1 MEKDC
6 TKLFEHFEQTR
17 GFFSNDM
24 LIVINKSTA
33 YVSSN
38 YLNDSVEKMSVKQ
51 LIDKLSILAVKEG
64 IDHAFFSKG
73 DWLNDPISGNYEDIV
88 NGTKQDIYVEP
99 IYLNLLFLTA
109 AMANNNFKK
118 DNVYSVI
125 SFSYEGD
132 GIVYEECVGDEALE
146 ETITKWFKE

>member
-6 TKLFEHFEQTR
+6 KELFDHFKETR

-51 LIDKLSILAVKEG
+51 LMDWLSIFAVKKG
-64 IDHAFFSKG
+64 IDHLFFSKG
-73 DWLNDPISGNYEDIV
+73 DWLNDPVSGDYEDIV
-88 NGTKQDIYVEP
+88 NSTKQDIYVDP
-99 IYLNLLFLTA
+99 VYWNLFFLTA
-109 AMANNNFKK
+109 AMINNNIKK

-125 SFSYEGD
+125 SFSYEGN
-132 GIVYEECVGDEALE
+132 GIAYKECKGTEELKEIVTEWFE
-146 ETITKWFKE
+146 E